1 MAQPDLPT
9 GANENLLLAALPPAE
24 LQRLRP
30 LLQDV
35 HFTLGQALYESCE
48 ELKYI
53 YFPTTAVITLL
64 YTMEDGSTAEMGLV
78 GNDGAVG
85 IAVFLGGEATP
96 NRAVAQIAGRAYQ
109 MRASALREEFARGG
123 PLQPVLLRYTQ
134 AFITQISQTA
144 VCNRLHSVEQRLC
157 RWLLVCHD
165 RVKSD
170 ELLMT
175 QELIASM
182 LGMRREGVTVAAARL
197 KDAGWIDYT
206 RGRIRILNR
215 AGLEATAC
223 ECYRI
228 VKEELDRLS
237 RPDGRSVPKV

>member
-1 MAQPDLPT
+1 MAQSDQPPD
-9 GANENLLLAALPPAE
+9 ARENLLLAALPPAE
-24 LQRLRP
+24 LQRLLP

-35 HFTLGQALYESCE
+35 SFSLGQTLYGSCE
-48 ELKYI
+48 ELKHI

-85 IAVFLGGEATP
+85 IALFLGGEATP

-109 MRASALREEFARGG
+109 MSASALREEFARGG
-123 PLQPVLLRYTQ
+123 PLQLVLLRYTQ
-134 AFITQISQTA
+134 ALITQISQTA

-157 RWLLVCHD
+157 RWLLLSHD

-197 KDAGWIDYT
+197 KDAGLIDYT
-206 RGRIRILNR
+206 RGRIQILNR
-215 AGLEATAC
+215 AGLEATVC

-228 VKEELDRLS
+228 VKDELDRLS
-237 RPDGRSVPKV
+237 GPGRPTEAKV